1 MPEYTPKYFQ
11 TYSPRVRVLV
21 KDLETAQVLY
31 DISDDLTSISTNK
44 AYGRCS
50 GTWQLM
56 LPYRKWQRFGDE
68 YVGYMD
74 VLQPNQMLT
83 VEMDAGNGA
92 GFFPVMCGMI
102 DRVSAVRQGGDV
114 PQRAVKVS
122 GRDMGKLL
130 ETHDVAFDIIA
141 YNKGL
146 ADADLVA
153 QNGGTIPNTRVS
165 REWDRTHDSGSAGTI
180 IRKVFDITMK
190 NDMRTVKRVRFNDFT
205 NDLWMVWNPN
215 KSNTQ
220 GTPFWQYVKQIE
232 HRPFNV
238 LTTDTNH
245 QNVDWFEIV
254 LERYPYDPQN
264 GALTRTNQPITGYTY
279 WHTIGDTE
287 IVSEDLGVSD
297 QERVNLLS
305 YQPAMNIQGQI
316 MSYDVM
322 MAHPDLTRW
331 DKDDILI
338 NGLCPQVFVDNFT
351 PPEME
356 DLYDADPANQR
367 KASETAKGATDTLWN
382 WYRNNHTYES
392 GSVVVH
398 LRPDIRV
405 GNGLLIQQLDGSYKE
420 YLVEQVSHQCVFNP
434 RPQFFTTLQLTR
446 GQKAIPRNAENAGKP
461 QPVTKAT
468 P

>member
-1 MPEYTPKYFQ
+1 MPEYNPKYFQ

-31 DISDDLTSISTNK
+31 DISDDLTSITTNK

-130 ETHDVAFDIIA
+130 ETHDIAFDIIA

-146 ADADLVA
+146 ADTEYMA
-153 QNGGTIPNTRVS
+153 QNGDTMPVTRMSREYDPTITTGTPGDIIKRVFELSMKSDLHAAKRIWFWNSAMDDWKCWNPTLANTR
-165 REWDRTHDSGSAGTI
+165 
-180 IRKVFDITMK
+180 
-190 NDMRTVKRVRFNDFT
+190 
-205 NDLWMVWNPN
+205 
-215 KSNTQ
+215 
-220 GTPFWQYVKQIE
+220 GTPFWQYIKQLE
-232 HRPFNV
+232 HRPFNI
-238 LTTDTNH
+238 LTTDTFVHNI
-245 QNVDWFEIV
+245 DWFQIT
-254 LERYPYDPQN
+254 LEKYPYDTEN
-264 GALTRTNQPITGYTY
+264 GALKMVSSKATGNR

-287 IVSEDLGVSD
+287 IVSEDIGVSD

-305 YQPAMNIQGQI
+305 YQPFINIQGQI

-322 MAHPDLTRW
+322 MAHPNLTKW
-331 DKDDILI
+331 DQEDVYQ
-338 NGLCPQVFVDNFT
+338 NGLCAQVFADNFT
-351 PPEME
+351 PPNME
-356 DLYDADPANQR
+356 ALYDADPSKQR
-367 KASETAKGATDTLWN
+367 EGWDTAKAATDTLWN

>member
-1 MPEYTPKYFQ
+1 MSTKYFQ

-130 ETHDVAFDIIA
+130 ETHDIAFDIIA
-141 YNKGL
+141 YNRQL
-146 ADADLVA
+146 AA
-153 QNGGTIPNTRVS
+153 QDGTVQPQPASLTRQFNPLMSV
-165 REWDRTHDSGSAGTI
+165 GTPSNI
-180 IRKVFDITMK
+180 INQAFDICIAQMLNTA
-190 NDMRTVKRVRFNDFT
+190 KRIAFVSDCQDNYMMT
-205 NDLWMVWNPN
+205 QPALM
-215 KSNTQ
+215 TAQ
-220 GTPFWQYVKQIE
+220 GTSFWTYAKAVE
-232 HRPFNV
+232 HAGFNI
-238 LTTDTNH
+238 LTTDTARGD
-245 QNVDWFEIV
+245 VDAFLLV
-254 LERYPYDPQN
+254 LEQV
-264 GALTRTNQPITGYTY
+264 PIHPTTSHIDRQSDR
-279 WHTIGDTE
+279 WHTIGDVE
-287 IVSEDLGVSD
+287 IVDEDLGVSD
-297 QERVNLLS
+297 QERINLLS
-305 YQPAMNIQGQI
+305 YQPIINQQAKI

-322 MAHPDLTRW
+322 MAHNDLTNLNTS
-331 DKDDILI
+331 DIKL
-338 NGLCPQVFVDNFT
+338 NGLCPHVFVDSFV
-351 PPEME
+351 PPEM
-356 DLYDADPANQR
+356 DGLYD
-367 KASETAKGATDTLWN
+367 SEQARQLAAMNTAAGAAKILWN
-382 WYRNNHTYES
+382 RFRNNHTYES
-392 GSVVVH
+392 GTVVVH

-420 YLVEQVSHQCVFNP
+420 YLVEQVTHQCVFNP

-461 QPVTKAT
+461 KPAQN
-468 P
+468 

>member
-1 MPEYTPKYFQ
+1 MSTKYFQ

-31 DISDDLTSISTNK
+31 DISDDLTSLSTNK

-102 DRVSAVRQGGDV
+102 DRVSAFRQGGDV

-130 ETHDVAFDIIA
+130 ETHDIAFDIIA
-141 YNKGL
+141 YNRQL
-146 ADADLVA
+146 AA
-153 QNGGTIPNTRVS
+153 QDGTVSTQPASLTRQFNPQMSV
-165 REWDRTHDSGSAGTI
+165 GTPSSI
-180 IRKVFDITMK
+180 INQAFDICIAQMLSTA
-190 NDMRTVKRVRFNDFT
+190 KRIAFVSDCQ
-205 NDLWMVWNPN
+205 DSHMMSQ
-215 KSNTQ
+215 SNLMTAQ
-220 GTPFWQYVKQIE
+220 GTSFWNYVKSVE
-232 HRPFNV
+232 HAPFNT
-238 LTTDTNH
+238 LSTDTARGD
-245 QNVDWFEIV
+245 VDAFMLA
-254 LERYPYDPQN
+254 LEQAPFHP
-264 GALTRTNQPITGYTY
+264 TTGHIDRPNDR

-297 QERVNLLS
+297 QERINLLS
-305 YQPAMNIQGQI
+305 YQPLMYQQAKI

-322 MAHPDLTRW
+322 MAHNDLTSL
-331 DKDDILI
+331 DTSDIAL
-338 NGLCPQVFVDNFT
+338 NGLCPHVFVDSFV
-351 PPEME
+351 PPEM
-356 DLYDADPANQR
+356 DGLYDSEQGRQLAAMGT
-367 KASETAKGATDTLWN
+367 ASGAAKILWN
-382 WYRNNHTYES
+382 RYRNNHTYES

-420 YLVEQVSHQCVFNP
+420 YFIEQVSHQCVFNP

-446 GQKAIPRNAENAGKP
+446 GQKSIPRNAENAGKP
-461 QPVTKAT
+461 TGGQS
-468 P
+468 